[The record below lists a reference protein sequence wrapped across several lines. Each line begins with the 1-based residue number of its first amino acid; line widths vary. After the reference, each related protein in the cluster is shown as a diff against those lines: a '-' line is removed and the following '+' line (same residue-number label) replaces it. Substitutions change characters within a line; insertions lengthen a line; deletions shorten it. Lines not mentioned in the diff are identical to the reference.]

1 MGRSKGI
8 AAHMTAI
15 GCSGA
20 RAWDITLESHHE
32 EQNSCKDKKEDVKDA
47 GSTAR
52 QETCWKST
60 TSSRKPK
67 AGKMPLTTGNCGTD
81 TATMKRRLRTVGGM
95 RTKHQTIEEPCAGK
109 LASTVLKQRRGER
122 FPRLL

>member
-1 MGRSKGI
+1 
-8 AAHMTAI
+8 MTAI
-15 GCSGA
+15 GCIGA
-20 RAWDITLESHHE
+20 REWDITLESQQE
-32 EQNSCKDKKEDVKDA
+32 EQNSCKDSKEDVKGADY
-47 GSTAR
+47 TAN
-52 QETCWKST
+52 QETCWQLT

-67 AGKMPLTTGNCGTD
+67 AGKMPITTGNCCTD